1 LRELI
6 LNFHGLGEAP
16 ASVNEQEKLYWW
28 STSSFA
34 RLLDLILDHSIRAN
48 PQISITFD
56 DGNESDALLAL
67 PELAKRQLKASF
79 FVCAGRIGKPHY
91 LDKSMIKDL
100 LGSGMSVGSHGMY
113 HRDWCVLGSKEMD
126 EEIVDAR
133 KRIEDIS
140 QTAVTTVAIP
150 FGSYNRRVLMRLM
163 QEQWDCIYTSDR
175 GTARPAAKFK
185 PRETMYASMQNRE
198 LLSEF
203 TRKPP
208 FGVRARR
215 LLTKAYKRYL

>member
-28 STSSFA
+28 DTSSFA
-34 RLLDLILDHSIRAN
+34 RLLDLLSGRSIGAN
-48 PQISITFD
+48 PRISITFD
-56 DGNESDALLAL
+56 DGNESDVLLAL
-67 PELAKRQLKASF
+67 PELTKRQLKASF

-91 LDKSMIKDL
+91 LDGSMIKDL
-100 LGSGMSVGSHGMY
+100 LASGMGVGSHGMH
-113 HRDWCVLGSKEMD
+113 HRDWCVLGPKEMD

-133 KRIEDIS
+133 RRIEDIA
-140 QTAVTTVAIP
+140 QRAVTTVAIP

-175 GTARPAAKFK
+175 GTARLSASFK
-185 PRETMYASMQNRE
+185 PRETMYASMQDRE

-203 TRKPP
+203 TRNPP
-208 FGVRARR
+208 LGVHLRR
-215 LLTKAYKRYL
+215 ILTRAYKRYL

>member
-16 ASVNEQEKLYWW
+16 ASVDEQEKLYWW

-34 RLLDLILDHSIRAN
+34 RLLDLILDHSLSPN
-48 PQISITFD
+48 PQLSITFD

-79 FVCAGRIGKPHY
+79 FVCAGRLGKPHY

-100 LGSGMSVGSHGMY
+100 LGSGMSVGSHGMH

-150 FGSYNRRVLMRLM
+150 FGSYNRRVLVRLM
-163 QEQWDCIYTSDR
+163 QEEWDCIYT
-175 GTARPAAKFK
+175 
-185 PRETMYASMQNRE
+185 N
-198 LLSEF
+198 
-203 TRKPP
+203 
-208 FGVRARR
+208 
-215 LLTKAYKRYL
+215 